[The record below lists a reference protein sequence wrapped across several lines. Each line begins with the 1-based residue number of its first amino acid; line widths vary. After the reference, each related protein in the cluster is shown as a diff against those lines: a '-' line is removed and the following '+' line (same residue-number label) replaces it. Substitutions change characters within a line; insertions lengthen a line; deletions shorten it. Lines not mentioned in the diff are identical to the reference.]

1 MLSYIILY
9 SHDSIYIWVNT
20 LHWLTGAPWL
30 SQDDGGEA
38 PAAASPPEFS
48 FWISSSSRAPAAWS
62 AADFSPAAAL
72 CLRPRLPLLPPRNG
86 EEQARRIALP
96 APGTGRRWAWAG
108 RRRRRACTS
117 CCLPAP
123 AATVETS
130 RRASA
135 GRAAM
140 DELAS

>member
-1 MLSYIILY
+1 M
-9 SHDSIYIWVNT
+9 
-20 LHWLTGAPWL
+20 

-72 CLRPRLPLLPPRNG
+72 CLRLRLPLLPPRNG

-96 APGTGRRWAWAG
+96 APGTGGGEREPGGGGGERAQAAAC
-108 RRRRRACTS
+108 RRRR
-117 CCLPAP
+117 PP
-123 AATVETS
+123 S
-130 RRASA
+130 RRR
-135 GRAAM
+135 GERAPGGPPWM
-140 DELAS
+140 S